1 MNQIFPWRGGKIWS
15 LIKDPRLRGISKKLE
30 IISPIRQPEG
40 TVQVPLSYLPDLITL
55 SPRQP
60 FLTHGIRHLSIPS
73 RTFSRYLDATVS
85 SQFEKSFFP
94 SPHILALQ
102 TSSFNFLTNSFDFFG
117 GNYFR
122 TWLKIHNPSS
132 LWKSHFESCFLVFE
146 FSRKKNRIASN
157 DSKEKVV
164 IYLILFEISDHPPS
178 PFFPPSR
185 PRRRLE
191 RRSLWL
197 IGTHCTWESQV

>member
-1 MNQIFPWRGGKIWS
+1 MESQRNWKSF
-15 LIKDPRLRGISKKLE
+15 LLLD
-30 IISPIRQPEG
+30 
-40 TVQVPLSYLPDLITL
+40 
-55 SPRQP
+55 SPRERYRFHSVIYP
-60 FLTHGIRHLSIPS
+60 ISSLWARVSHFWRTEYVIYLFHLEHP
-73 RTFSRYLDATVS
+73 SRYLDATVS

>member
-1 MNQIFPWRGGKIWS
+1 M
-15 LIKDPRLRGISKKLE
+15 IKDPRLRGISKKLE

-73 RTFSRYLDATVS
+73 RTFSRYLDAPEFYTTVS

-102 TSSFNFLTNSFDFFG
+102 TSSFNFLTNSFDFLE

-122 TWLKIHNPSS
+122 TRLKIHNPLS
-132 LWKSHFESCFLVFE
+132 LRKSHFESCFLVFE

-157 DSKEKVV
+157 DSKEEVV
-164 IYLILFEISDHPPS
+164 IYLILLEISDHPPS

-191 RRSLWL
+191 RRSL
-197 IGTHCTWESQV
+197 